1 MKNIMIHDDLIYV
14 SPDEPED
21 EVSEDIFKY
30 DLTAMP
36 VVDEHGV
43 LLGIVT
49 TEDAWD
55 AIEDDVVEKKNFT
68 WAKRIGLILLGLIL
82 LALYTLVIVYVVKG
96 F

>member
-1 MKNIMIHDDLIYV
+1 MYTENLIYV
-14 SPDEPED
+14 SPDESEE
-21 EVSEDIFKY
+21 EVSENIFKY

-43 LLGIVT
+43 LLGIVK

-68 WAKRIGLILLGLIL
+68 
-82 LALYTLVIVYVVKG
+82 
-96 F
+96 